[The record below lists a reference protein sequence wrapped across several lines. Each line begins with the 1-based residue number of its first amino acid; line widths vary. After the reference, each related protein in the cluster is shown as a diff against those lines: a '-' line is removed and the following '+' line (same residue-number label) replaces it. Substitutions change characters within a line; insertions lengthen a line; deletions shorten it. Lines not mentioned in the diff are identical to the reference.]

1 MISLIVEMNFNKNIA
16 IIDYFIKFLTK
27 FATDSVSE
35 EAEAVSQN
43 QHLLMVDF
51 WSAEKVLLKF
61 YLQFS
66 NLAV

>member
-1 MISLIVEMNFNKNIA
+1 MNFNKNIA

-35 EAEAVSQN
+35 EAEAASPDSTFVDGG
-43 QHLLMVDF
+43 LL
-51 WSAEKVLLKF
+51 STEKVLLKF

>member
-1 MISLIVEMNFNKNIA
+1 MNFNKNTA
-16 IIDYFIKFLTK
+16 IIDYFIKFSTK

-35 EAEAVSQN
+35 EAEAALQN

-51 WSAEKVLLKF
+51 LSAEKVLLKF
-61 YLQFS
+61 YLLTS

>member
-51 WSAEKVLLKF
+51 CPPKRC
-61 YLQFS
+61 Y
-66 NLAV
+66 